1 MPTDP
6 RPTVHPPA
14 SEQELLARAGTLAGK
29 TLRQVAGALGMPVP
43 RRLLNAKGWIGT
55 LMERYLGAGAGALP
69 EPDFAGF
76 GIELKTLPVGNDGRP
91 QESTYICTVSL
102 LPAANT
108 GWENSLVKR
117 KLSRVLWIP
126 VEADPAI
133 PVAERR
139 IGTAL
144 LWSPDSN
151 QEQTLRQD
159 WEELMEK
166 VMLGHLDQLSAR
178 LGKYLQIRPK
188 ARDARSLRTGT
199 DEEGRLIQTLPRG
212 FYLRVSFTQQILA
225 AHKAWNVKRIS

>member
-6 RPTVHPPA
+6 GHTVRPPA
-14 SEQELLARAGTLAGK
+14 SEQELLARAATLTGR
-29 TLRQVAGALGMPVP
+29 TLRQIAGALGIPVP
-43 RRLLNAKGWIGT
+43 RRLGHAKGWIGT

-76 GIELKTLPVGNDGRP
+76 GIELKTLPVGKDGRP

-102 LPAANT
+102 RPAPHT

-139 IGTAL
+139 IGGAL
-144 LWSPDSN
+144 LWSPDRN
-151 QEQTLRQD
+151 QEMILRQD

-166 VMLGHLDQLSAR
+166 VMLGNLDQLSAR
-178 LGKYLQIRPK
+178 LGQYLQIRPK
-188 ARDARSLRTGT
+188 ARDAKSLRTGT
-199 DEEGRLIQTLPRG
+199 DAAGRFIKTLPRG
-212 FYLRVSFTQQILA
+212 FYLRVSFTQQILDA
-225 AHKAWNVKRIS
+225 NMYLVSRI

>member
-1 MPTDP
+1 MPTEP
-6 RPTVHPPA
+6 GQAILPPA
-14 SEQELLARAGTLAGK
+14 TEQELLTRAGTLTGR
-29 TLRQVAGALGMPVP
+29 TLRQIAGALGMPVP
-43 RRLLNAKGWIGT
+43 RRLDYAKGWIGT
-55 LMERYLGAGAGALP
+55 LMEKYLGAGAGALP
-69 EPDFAGF
+69 EPDFAAF
-76 GIELKTLPVGNDGRP
+76 GIELKTLPIGKDGRP
-91 QESTYICTVSL
+91 KESTYICTVSL
-102 LPAANT
+102 LPISNS

-117 KLSRVLWIP
+117 KLSRVLWVP

-144 LWSPDSN
+144 LWSPDRK
-151 QEQTLRQD
+151 QEKTLRQD

-166 VMLGHLDQLSAR
+166 VMLGNLDQLSAR

-225 AHKAWNVKRIS
+225 R